1 MHRHKPANG
10 KRIQGGRIMLA
21 LVRWCSLAC
30 AVLGAPAVAQ
40 TPPPSSYPDR
50 PVRLVLA
57 FPPGGATD
65 TMTRQITQE
74 LGEALGQS
82 VVIENK
88 PGAGGY
94 VAWNHVATS
103 EPDGYTLL
111 MAENAIGISQA
122 LYKKTHSFDPIKQ
135 YDAIATV
142 ATSPLVL
149 AVANNVSANSVAEL
163 IAYSRT
169 VPQKINYASAG
180 IGSVSHLTFE
190 VIKAGTGMEAV
201 HVPYKGGG
209 PAMNDVIAGHVA
221 LNMAAIQVA
230 KGLVESG
237 KIKGLAVTSIER
249 SPVLPNVPT
258 LKEAGVK
265 TAEVDLRFWFG
276 IFGPKGIPDAVKA
289 KLEKAV
295 AATLADPRVR
305 ERLAKLDI
313 EPDYAP
319 GSALKVKLDNEI
331 ANWTTFID
339 AHGIKPE

>member
-1 MHRHKPANG
+1 MRN
-10 KRIQGGRIMLA
+10 LF
-21 LVRWCSLAC
+21 RWGMVAW
-30 AVLGAPAVAQ
+30 AVLVAAISAQ
-40 TPPPSSYPDR
+40 AQSPSSYPDR
-50 PVRLVLA
+50 PIRLVVA

-65 TMTRQITQE
+65 TLTRQVTQE

-94 VAWNHVATS
+94 IAWNYVATAD
-103 EPDGYTLL
+103 PDGYTLL

-122 LYKKTHSFDPIKQ
+122 LYKKASSSFDPVKQ
-135 YDAIATV
+135 YDAIAVV

-149 AVANNVSANSVAEL
+149 AVANNVKANSVNEL
-163 IAYSRT
+163 IAYSRAM
-169 VPQKINYASAG
+169 PQKINYASAG

-190 VIKAGTGMEAV
+190 VIKAATGMDAV

-221 LNMAAIQVA
+221 LNMASIQVA
-230 KGLVESG
+230 KGLIEAG
-237 KIKGLAVTSIER
+237 KIKGLAVTSSER

-265 TAEVDLRFWFG
+265 TADVDLRFWFG
-276 IFGPKGIPDAVKA
+276 IFAPNGVPDVVKA
-289 KLEKAV
+289 KLDKAV
-295 AATLADPRVR
+295 AATLSHRNVR
-305 ERLAKLDI
+305 ERLANLDI
-313 EPDYAP
+313 EPAYAP
-319 GSALKVKLDNEI
+319 GTVLKTKLENEI
-331 ANWTTFID
+331 ANWSKFID

>member
-1 MHRHKPANG
+1 MRN
-10 KRIQGGRIMLA
+10 RL
-21 LVRWCSLAC
+21 RWCSVLCALLGGAALAQ
-30 AVLGAPAVAQ
+30 AQ
-40 TPPPSSYPDR
+40 DPSSYPDR
-50 PVRLVLA
+50 PIRLVVA
-57 FPPGGATD
+57 FAPGGATD
-65 TMTRQITQE
+65 TFARQITQE

-82 VVIENK
+82 VLVENK

-94 VAWNHVATS
+94 IAWNYVAAS

-111 MAENAIGISQA
+111 MAENALGISQA
-122 LYKKTHSFDPIKQ
+122 LYKKASFDPLKQ
-135 YDAIATV
+135 YDAIAAV

-149 AVANNVSANSVAEL
+149 SVANNVKANSVAEL

-169 VPQKINYASAG
+169 LPQKMNYASAG

-190 VIKAGTGMEAV
+190 VVKAATGMEAV

-221 LNMAAIQVA
+221 LNMASIQVA

-237 KIKGLAVTSIER
+237 KIKGLAVTSAER

-258 LKEAGVK
+258 LTEAGVQ
-265 TAEVDLRFWFG
+265 TADVDLRFWFG
-276 IFGPKGIPDAVKA
+276 IFAPTGIPDVVKA

-295 AATLADPRVR
+295 STTLSNPLVR
-305 ERLAKLDI
+305 ERLANLDI
-313 EPDYAP
+313 EPGYAA
-319 GSALKVKLDNEI
+319 GNVLKAKLTNEI
-331 ANWTTFID
+331 ANWTKFID